1 MTLNTS
7 SACELHSNNLSND
20 NLSNAYE
27 SECAVFVGNCSWSKL
42 VIKQVDLCCL

>member
-7 SACELHSNNLSND
+7 SACELHSN